1 MTMLDPVPDLGWLD
15 VEPIINAVGCPSRLG
30 GVRYPPEVAAAMQAA
45 GPIFYPID
53 ELQGAASREIVALT
67 GAEAGLVTIGPRFFL
82 GACAIL
88 AGSDLAQ
95 IDALPDTGSRPND
108 FVVHRTHRSPY
119 DHVVRGAGGVLR
131 EFGFDWEGTGT
142 FAWQMEA
149 AITDRTVGVVF
160 QANLESTG
168 LSIDTVCEIAH
179 RHGLPVLVDAA
190 EELPPAAA
198 LHRLLAAGA
207 DLIAVSGGKALMA
220 PAGSGF
226 LAGRK
231 DLILSATMQCADMY
245 VSEAM
250 WVGPMG
256 AREDA
261 YPSPGHQGIGRMLK
275 LGCEEIVGL
284 IAAIRRYRSNDGSAE
299 FNRSVAVV
307 AGIVDALQPYRHYR
321 HDGPDA
327 RGRHSLPVADLCDR
341 QAQRD
346 RDRSLSRAAPRTPP
360 DLCRRRTARRRP
372 DRDRLTKPHRS
383 RGKDYRCAPRGDSR
397 SHIEPVT
404 MPPDALAA
412 GLLSAD
418 WPETAPPAELDF
430 IGAQVAE
437 ASEWMTATFG
447 EAPVVDAP
455 MLGQRF
461 GRRVRIR
468 FESLSPIR
476 SFKARGALT
485 FMSSLFAACAGPG
498 SSRRRQGTRPG
509 RRVGREAV

>member
-1 MTMLDPVPDLGWLD
+1 
-15 VEPIINAVGCPSRLG
+15 
-30 GVRYPPEVAAAMQAA
+30 MQAA
-45 GPIFYPID
+45 GQIFYPID
-53 ELQGAASREIVALT
+53 ELQGAASPRDRRPHRRRGRAGIT
-67 GAEAGLVTIGPRFFL
+67 GAAGGFFL

-95 IDALPDTGSRPND
+95 IDALPDTGSRPNE

-149 AITDRTVGVVF
+149 AIADRTVGVVF

-275 LGCEEIVGL
+275 LGREEIVGL

-307 AGIVDALQPYRHYR
+307 ARIVDALEPYRHIIDTTVR
-321 HDGPDA
+321 TPEGGIPFLWLTFVTDKPSETA
-327 RGRHSLPVADLCDR
+327 IEVCRGLRREHPGSLP
-341 QAQRD
+341 
-346 RDRSLSRAAPRTPP
+346 T
-360 DLCRRRTARRRP
+360 T
-372 DRDRLTKPHRS
+372 
-383 RGKDYRCAPRGDSR
+383 DS
-397 SHIEPVT
+397 S
-404 MPPDALAA
+404 
-412 GLLSAD
+412 
-418 WPETAPPAELDF
+418 PPAGSGSVHET
-430 IGAQVAE
+430 
-437 ASEWMTATFG
+437 S
-447 EAPVVDAP
+447 PK
-455 MLGQRF
+455 QRE
-461 GRRVRIR
+461 G
-468 FESLSPIR
+468 LSV
-476 SFKARGALT
+476 
-485 FMSSLFAACAGPG
+485 CA
-498 SSRRRQGTRPG
+498 SRRFSIAYR
-509 RRVGREAV
+509 ASDHAA

>member
-45 GPIFYPID
+45 GQIFYPID

-67 GAEAGLVTIGPRFFL
+67 GAEAGLATTGAAGGFFL

-95 IDALPDTGSRPND
+95 IDALPDTGSRPNE

-275 LGCEEIVGL
+275 LGREEIVGL

-307 AGIVDALQPYRHYR
+307 AGIVDALEPYRHII
-321 HDGPDA
+321 DTT
-327 RGRHSLPVADLCDR
+327 V
-341 QAQRD
+341 
-346 RDRSLSRAAPRTPP
+346 RTPEGGIP
-360 DLCRRRTARRRP
+360 FLWLTFVTDKPSETAIEVCRGLRRE
-372 DRDRLTKPHRS
+372 H
-383 RGKDYRCAPRGDSR
+383 PRIFADDGQ
-397 SHIEPVT
+397 
-404 MPPDALAA
+404 LAA
-412 GLLSAD
+412 GRIGIGPRNLT
-418 WPETAPPAELDF
+418 EAEGRTIGVRLAAILD
-430 IGAQVAE
+430 
-437 ASEWMTATFG
+437 
-447 EAPVVDAP
+447 
-455 MLGQRF
+455 
-461 GRRVRIR
+461 RI
-468 FESLSPIR
+468 
-476 SFKARGALT
+476 
-485 FMSSLFAACAGPG
+485 SS
-498 SSRRRQGTRPG
+498 Q
-509 RRVGREAV
+509 